1 MGTGPHKVKALHA
14 TSPAIPARH
23 KDGTLE
29 MGLVSR
35 LYSIVPDPV
44 GRCYRTTVRGSDWGS
59 MGWDNKDMQA
69 SVDQLGATSD
79 PVVRVPLQKRA
90 VEIL

>member
-1 MGTGPHKVKALHA
+1 
-14 TSPAIPARH
+14 
-23 KDGTLE
+23 

-44 GRCYRTTVRGSDWGS
+44 GRCYRTTVRGGSDRGS

-69 SVDQLGATSD
+69 SVDQLAATSD
-79 PVVRVPLQKRA
+79 PVVRAPLQKRA